1 MLPPTPGVA
10 ALASFQLLPA
20 IDLMSGRAV
29 RLRQGRAEEKTVYP
43 DDPAAVARRW
53 QEEGGDWIHLVD
65 LDAAFSGQA
74 GANLETV
81 RAVCAAVT
89 VPCELGGGLR
99 DAAAVRAA
107 LDAGVARV
115 IIGTRAAEAMGFVA
129 DLVKTFGSE
138 RVAVGIDARDGIVA
152 VKGWTESA
160 GRRVVDVAHE
170 AEWAGAG
177 AIIYTDIATDGMMAG
192 PNFAALDELL
202 HADLDV
208 PLIASG
214 GVTTAEDV
222 RRLAFL
228 GTLGGAI
235 IGKALYE
242 GTLSLRAAREAVAR
256 GISAPG

>member
-1 MLPPTPGVA
+1 MLPPIPGVA
-10 ALASFQLLPA
+10 ATTAPPFQLLPA
-20 IDLMSGRAV
+20 IDLMSGQVV
-29 RLRQGRAEEKTVYP
+29 RLRQGRAEEKTVYS
-43 DDPAAVARRW
+43 DEPATVARRW
-53 QEEGGDWIHLVD
+53 QAEGGDWVHLVD
-65 LDAAFSGQA
+65 LDAAFSGRA
-74 GANLETV
+74 GANLATV

-115 IIGTRAAEAMGFVA
+115 IIGTRAVEAMGFVA

-160 GRRVVDVAHE
+160 GRRAVDVAHE

-192 PNFAALDELL
+192 PNLAALDELL
-202 HADLDV
+202 RAGLDIPLDRQRRGDDGGRRAAAGV
-208 PLIASG
+208 P
-214 GVTTAEDV
+214 
-222 RRLAFL
+222 RLA
-228 GTLGGAI
+228 GRSHHRAGALR
-235 IGKALYE
+235 GDAE
-242 GTLSLRAAREAVAR
+242 G
-256 GISAPG
+256 